1 VLGRN
6 GRGLADALRL
16 EGEVDIHMGTLSKA
30 LGGAGGYIAGSRRL
44 IELLV
49 NRARSFI
56 YTTALPPPVVAAV
69 DAALDVIAREPERRA
84 RLAELSATL
93 RARLRELDFEIPPGE
108 GPIIPVI
115 AGSSERA
122 LAWSRGLLERGVFV
136 QAIRPPTVPDGTARL
151 RVTLM
156 ATHTDADLEHAV
168 AAFAALRDRL

>member
-1 VLGRN
+1 
-6 GRGLADALRL
+6 
-16 EGEVDIHMGTLSKA
+16 
-30 LGGAGGYIAGSRRL
+30 
-44 IELLV
+44 
-49 NRARSFI
+49 
-56 YTTALPPPVVAAV
+56 VV
-69 DAALDVIAREPERRA
+69 AREPERRA
-84 RLAELSATL
+84 RLAALSATL

-156 ATHTDADLEHAV
+156 ATHTDGDLDHAV
-168 AAFAALRDRL
+168 AAFAALGDRR